1 MNKKVVA
8 IIPIKSRS
16 ERVKDKNFR
25 LLNNVPLY
33 ENFLNK
39 LKKCNF
45 DEIYVDTDSLT
56 IKNYCLKNDLGII
69 DRLDNL
75 SKDDANGNDLLTYH
89 SSIID
94 ADYYFQLFIT
104 APLLTTST
112 INNCISFILKN
123 NQFDS
128 IFTATEIYSWF
139 WYKNKPVNYN
149 PKELPRSQNAIPV
162 IRETTG
168 LYGIKKSSLLSQKCR
183 IGVTPYNFIVN
194 DIEAVDLDTEF
205 DFDVAEYYLKN
216 LKNSNDY

>member
-1 MNKKVVA
+1 MVKKSVA

-25 LLNNVPLY
+25 TLNNVPLY

-39 LKKCNF
+39 LKNSLF
-45 DEIYVDTDSLT
+45 DEVYVDTDSQI
-56 IKNYCLKNDLGII
+56 IKDYCLKNNLSVI
-69 DRLDNL
+69 DRLDSL
-75 SKDDANGNDLLTYH
+75 SKDDANGNDLLIYH

-104 APLLTTST
+104 APLLTTNT
-112 INNCISFILKN
+112 INSCIKFILEN
-123 NQFDS
+123 DQFDS

-149 PKELPRSQNAIPV
+149 PKDLPRSQNAIPI

-168 LYGIKKSSLLSQKCR
+168 LYGIKKTTLLNHKCR
-183 IGVTPYNFIVN
+183 IGLNPYQYIVH
-194 DIEAVDLDTEF
+194 DVEAVDLDTEF
-205 DFDVAEYYLKN
+205 DFDLAEHYLK
-216 LKNSNDY
+216 KFKGY

>member
-1 MNKKVVA
+1 MDKKTVA

-25 LLNNVPLY
+25 ILNNVPLY

-39 LKKCNF
+39 LKKCDF
-45 DEIYVDTDSLT
+45 DEIYVDTDSQI
-56 IKNYCLKNDLGII
+56 IKDYCLKNNFSVI
-69 DRLDNL
+69 DRLASL
-75 SKDDANGNDLLTYH
+75 SKDDANGNDLLLHH

-104 APLLTTST
+104 SPLLTTNT
-112 INNCISFILKN
+112 INSCISFILQN
-123 NQFDS
+123 DQFDS

-168 LYGIKKSSLLSQKCR
+168 LYGIKKSSLLNHKCR
-183 IGVTPYNFIVN
+183 IGSNPYNYIVD

-205 DFDVAEYYLKN
+205 DFEVAEYYLKN
-216 LKNSNDY
+216 LKGFNGY